1 MVYPTKSLPSVGLA
15 QARPNNYLLTLYGI
29 YSTVKPFDPPMQ
41 NTINIHINIST
52 ENEST
57 YVRMCYMYI
66 YMCVELEIRTEKC
79 SDTNQYNIKFVLT
92 FTKIDLTLNFGLDT
106 CQIKVGI
113 AQVHTKSGPKMLD
126 LLLLIHALQYSM
138 CIH

>member
-1 MVYPTKSLPSVGLA
+1 ML
-15 QARPNNYLLTLYGI
+15 
-29 YSTVKPFDPPMQ
+29 
-41 NTINIHINIST
+41 
-52 ENEST
+52 
-57 YVRMCYMYI
+57 
-66 YMCVELEIRTEKC
+66 
-79 SDTNQYNIKFVLT
+79 DTSQYNIKFVLT

-126 LLLLIHALQYSM
+126 LQLLSHALHMYSM